1 MTHATRLA
9 IFAAAA
15 LALAACQPLTG
26 GETPAIAIPEAVQGN
41 WGLTENDCNPDF
53 DPRKGL
59 MVVTA
64 DTLTFYESR
73 ATLGPAGSVGPTR
86 VEGTFAFTGE
96 GQSWTVQM
104 SLEAQDA
111 GMVLVRRDLEGSDT
125 PGPLRYI
132 NCDAV

>member
-1 MTHATRLA
+1 MRW
-9 IFAAAA
+9 
-15 LALAACQPLTG
+15 P
-26 GETPAIAIPEAVQGN
+26 
-41 WGLTENDCNPDF
+41 
-53 DPRKGL
+53 
-59 MVVTA
+59 
-64 DTLTFYESR
+64 
-73 ATLGPAGSVGPTR
+73 TLGPVGSVGPTR

-96 GQSWTVQM
+96 GQSWTVRM

>member
-1 MTHATRLA
+1 MTHATRPAVLA
-9 IFAAAA
+9 ATA

-26 GETPAIAIPEAVQGN
+26 GETPANAIPEAVQGN

-73 ATLGPAGSVGPTR
+73 AALGPVSSVGPSR
-86 VEGTFAFTGE
+86 IEGTFNFTGE
-96 GQSWTVQM
+96 GQTWTVQM
-104 SLEAQDA
+104 SLDAQDA
-111 GMVLVRRDLEGSDT
+111 GMVLIRRDYEGSDT